1 MMEEAVKIAEDM
13 GLKALRLDV
22 LEGKLPAE
30 RLYEKV
36 GFQYAGSL
44 NIFYEDTGWADFNLY
59 EYEI

>member
-1 MMEEAVKIAEDM
+1 MKIAEDM

-22 LEGKLPAE
+22 LEGNLPAE

>member
-22 LEGKLPAE
+22 LEGNLPAE

-36 GFQYAGSL
+36 GFQCAGSL